1 MLSRPNPIDQFAAF
15 LVNTV
20 RLAFPSHHQCQLF
33 PAHYL
38 LQLLKHFKDY
48 TKPGLHLVAVS
59 TEHLAHL
66 IQDEYIKSSHY
77 IIVPEVL
84 FEKLNRSDQP
94 NWANIMFASDT
105 TTCESGK
112 VRADI
117 LSSILNA
124 NDSSLLVP
132 MLAARHPIE
141 SNRIIVG
148 EEFYN
153 NCIRAQQLPSN
164 RPIFV
169 ALQPMHTKQ
178 NLPKVATKATISL
191 LDTPH
196 ELSNDFIDTILSLFF
211 RCPQL
216 LYPMHT
222 YTVSLTKAFLG
233 HKLYAR
239 HFDTVSRVEKVYFQC
254 TDFEVAANSASIP
267 SAPEKCTIVAKQLTN
282 LHLNSCTHFSVPY
295 NRPTRLTHLNRW
307 SSVGTALNKHFNR
320 LKESIRPFLPRN
332 ANFSSRQI
340 HPTFLVQGDR
350 GVGKST
356 LMKAVAKYYGMQLYS
371 VDCVELMSQ
380 IGAQME
386 AKIRNVL
393 SKVIVCQPVLIVLH
407 NFEVRFHA

>member
-1 MLSRPNPIDQFAAF
+1 MISGSNPIDQFAAF

-20 RLAFPSHHQCQLF
+20 RLIFPCHRQCQLF

-48 TKPGLHLVAVS
+48 TKPGLHLVATS
-59 TEHLAHL
+59 TDDFAHL
-66 IQDEYIKSSHY
+66 IHDEYIKSSHY
-77 IIVPEVL
+77 VIVSEAL
-84 FEKLNRSDQP
+84 FEHLNRPDHP
-94 NWANIMFASDT
+94 NWVNILFASDGT
-105 TTCESGK
+105 KARETGK
-112 VRADI
+112 VRADV
-117 LSSILNA
+117 LSSILSA
-124 NDSSLLVP
+124 NVSSLLVP

-141 SNRIIVG
+141 SNTIVVA

-153 NCIRAQQLPSN
+153 NCIRTQELHSD

-169 ALQPMHTKQ
+169 ELQPMYANQT
-178 NLPKVATKATISL
+178 LPKVATKATISL
-191 LDTPH
+191 LDTPYD
-196 ELSNDFIDTILSLFF
+196 LSNDFIDTILSVHF

-216 LYPMHT
+216 LYRLHT
-222 YTVSLTKAFLG
+222 YTISLTKAFLG

-239 HFDTVSRVEKVYFQC
+239 HFDIVSRVEKVFFQC
-254 TDFEVAANSASIP
+254 TDFETANASTGTP
-267 SAPEKCTIVAKQLTN
+267 SPPEQCTIVAKQLTN

-295 NRPTRLTHLNRW
+295 HRPTRLTHINR
-307 SSVGTALNKHFNR
+307 SSVGTALKKHFNQ
-320 LKESIRPFLPRN
+320 LTESIRPFLPLN
-332 ANFSSRQI
+332 ANFSTTQI
-340 HPTFLVQGDR
+340 QPTFLVQGDR

-356 LMKAVAKYYGMQLYS
+356 LMQSVAKYFGMQLYS

-407 NFEVRFHA
+407 NFEVHT